1 MPLIYWFFLLKAK
14 INREKQY
21 KNIRKNINNTGY
33 STFIMILMIALDKG
47 IVREIGERNS
57 RD

>member
-1 MPLIYWFFLLKAK
+1 MRKK
-14 INREKQY
+14 INK
-21 KNIRKNINNTGY
+21 TDY

-47 IVREIGERNS
+47 IVRKIRERNL